1 MGKYP
6 EKCLY
11 VNIREFDRIINNLKR
26 NVKRLRERVKKEG
39 SPDRLMNADGVAEL
53 IGCHKY
59 HVYTLIQKN
68 GLPCMKLS
76 ERKYRFKKEEVEEWM
91 VKRQGDKE
99 INRQRDKEANKLGD

>member
-1 MGKYP
+1 MEKYGD
-6 EKCLY
+6 ECLY
-11 VNIREFDRIINNLKR
+11 VNIREFDRIVRNMSRNL
-26 NVKRLRERVKKEG
+26 KRLREKIIKEG
-39 SPDRLMNADGVAEL
+39 NPGRLMNADGVAEL

-91 VKRQGDKE
+91 KKGQGDKE
-99 INRQRDKEANKLGD
+99 INRQRDKSPKR